1 MKRIRILVTLTGV
14 LTAMGIAADRA
25 VACTCF
31 KSPVSACELYEE
43 YDVALVGRVVKAGA
57 QGGDAWIRIDRAVKG
72 ATAGGVEVMR
82 NMDASSF
89 CGYPFRVSVDYIVL
103 ARRIGGEIIIDG
115 CTRAVWD
122 SLTPGYSDAL
132 RFIDSLARPPT
143 GGWIFGTVEHIEP
156 HFARSGMH
164 LRAVRGATVSLTG
177 PVDERA
183 EVIEGRY
190 DFTGLPPG
198 KYTINVSVPAPYP
211 PAKSLRGPAQSLDSE
226 RWLALERAGPSREV
240 TIAHERSCAF
250 APFGVGAN
258 GRVSGVVI
266 DFEGKPAAGIRVEVA
281 PASAGGRNA
290 IADLLGAETDAQGR
304 YELALPALQLGPP
317 STPRRLSGVVFLDDR
332 PLPGVAV
339 SVGEAEGTRYL
350 RTLSST
356 HTDGDG
362 RFTFAVFDARSY
374 IVTAE
379 ARVAAWTR

>member
-1 MKRIRILVTLTGV
+1 
-14 LTAMGIAADRA
+14 
-25 VACTCF
+25 
-31 KSPVSACELYEE
+31 
-43 YDVALVGRVVKAGA
+43 
-57 QGGDAWIRIDRAVKG
+57 
-72 ATAGGVEVMR
+72 
-82 NMDASSF
+82 
-89 CGYPFRVSVDYIVL
+89 
-103 ARRIGGEIIIDG
+103 
-115 CTRAVWD
+115 
-122 SLTPGYSDAL
+122 
-132 RFIDSLARPPT
+132 
-143 GGWIFGTVEHIEP
+143 
-156 HFARSGMH
+156 
-164 LRAVRGATVSLTG
+164 
-177 PVDERA
+177 
-183 EVIEGRY
+183 
-190 DFTGLPPG
+190 
-198 KYTINVSVPAPYP
+198 
-211 PAKSLRGPAQSLDSE
+211 
-226 RWLALERAGPSREV
+226 LALERAGPSREV

-250 APFGVGAN
+250 APFGAGAN

-266 DFEGKPAAGIRVEVA
+266 DVEGKPAAGIRVEVA

-290 IADLLGAETDAQGR
+290 LADLLGAETDAQGR